1 MCSSKRIKKVRTFKN
16 LPYCLGMGWDV
27 FSFDGQKNESRIS
40 RQRHPVP
47 LLEKLG
53 EALLDD
59 VDALLQLSLRDDQRR
74 REPDGVSVRRFGQ
87 QAVLG
92 HLKLHVHHNVI
103 SNHTRLE
110 SECAK

>member
-1 MCSSKRIKKVRTFKN
+1 MGKRMNFT
-16 LPYCLGMGWDV
+16 
-27 FSFDGQKNESRIS
+27 IS

-47 LLEKLG
+47 LLNKLG

-59 VDALLQLSLRDDQRR
+59 VDAFLELSLRDDQRR

-92 HLKLHVHHNVI
+92 HLKLHVNYYVI
-103 SNHTRLE
+103 SNHT
-110 SECAK
+110 

>member
-16 LPYCLGMGWDV
+16 LPYRLGKGWDV

-59 VDALLQLSLRDDQRR
+59 VDAFLQLSLRDDQRR
-74 REPDGVSVRRFGQ
+74 CEPDGVSVRRFGQ

-110 SECAK
+110 LECAK